1 MTASAKHRPTSRPAT
16 PDAVPQFLVP
26 GRLVSHGRWLAQFLI
41 GTNQRPGAAGRPDQ
55 RGHYDGEG
63 AWTLELPFSSP
74 RELVMDILRYG
85 PEVEVVEP
93 PFLRDAVAESARRAA
108 EIYS

>member
-1 MTASAKHRPTSRPAT
+1 MRSFSLERISDQVLLK
-16 PDAVPQFLVP
+16 D
-26 GRLVSHGRWLAQFLI
+26 
-41 GTNQRPGAAGRPDQ
+41 PDQ
-55 RGHYDGEG
+55 KGHYDGEG